1 MRAPNETEHVV
12 QEFLLAGIPGLQA
25 HQNLLFIAFLLV
37 YLGVMVGNLL
47 ILYLVFL
54 DRRLHTPM
62 YFFLCNLAFLDILIT
77 TTIFPKMFAV
87 ILLEDRIISFYGCF
101 LQMYLIL
108 AVGST
113 ENLILIVMAYDRYVA
128 IMKPLHYHLIING
141 KLCVFLTVG
150 AWVLG
155 YLAPFVP
162 LVDAILLSYC
172 GPNNIE
178 YCYCDYPTVVSLAC
192 ADVTN
197 IINTAFIFAMS
208 VINIPLVLIIVSYL
222 KIILNVYF
230 MNPEDCRKA
239 FSTCSTHL
247 IVVLTYYFSL
257 DLLYITFMI
266 GNISADNRIIIG
278 VIIYLLTPLL
288 NPIIYSLRN
297 KQIKQAA
304 KKYLDLSLRTNIFA
318 INSFRADVD

>member
-1 MRAPNETEHVV
+1 MRAPNETEQGG

-47 ILYLVFL
+47 ILYLVFQ

-62 YFFLCNLAFLDILIT
+62 YFFLCNLALLDIVISN
-77 TTIFPKMFAV
+77 TIVPKMFAV
-87 ILLEDRIISFYGCF
+87 ILLEDRIISFSGCF

-108 AVGST
+108 SVGST
-113 ENLILIVMAYDRYVA
+113 ENLILIIMAYDRYVA

-141 KLCVFLTVG
+141 KLCVLLTVG
-150 AWVLG
+150 AWGLG
-155 YLAPFVP
+155 YLVSFVP
-162 LVDAILLSYC
+162 LINALLLSYC

-197 IINTAFIFAMS
+197 IINTNFILDMCI
-208 VINIPLVLIIVSYL
+208 INISLLLIIVSYL

-230 MNPEDCRKA
+230 INPEDCWKA

-247 IVVLTYYFSL
+247 IVVLTFYFSL
-257 DLLYITFMI
+257 DFIYITFTT
-266 GNISADNRIIIG
+266 GNISADARIIIG
-278 VIIYLLTPLL
+278 VIIYLLMPLL

-297 KQIKQAA
+297 KEIKQAA
-304 KKYLDLSLRTNIFA
+304 KKYLPFTLLGRMSTNV
-318 INSFRADVD
+318 NTRG